1 MITAEQEIL
10 SHLSK
15 LVGIS
20 EAKRMLEDY
29 KQEILNTEDAKVISF
44 VKYNDL
50 VERSE
55 TLRAL
60 ERGGVDNWSFYEEA
74 LRSYFGDDYDD
85 DDDEEVERRLQYNH

>member
-29 KQEILNTEDAKVISF
+29 IQEVLTAKDVKVISLTE
-44 VKYNDL
+44 YNDL
-50 VERSE
+50 TKRSE

-60 ERGGVDNWSFYEEA
+60 EQGGVDNWSFYEEA
-74 LRSYFGDDYDD
+74 LRSYFGDNDDD
-85 DDDEEVERRLQYNH
+85 DDDED

>member
-29 KQEILNTEDAKVISF
+29 IQEVLTAKDVKVISLTE
-44 VKYNDL
+44 YNDL
-50 VERSE
+50 TKRSE

-60 ERGGVDNWSFYEEA
+60 EQGGVDNWSFYEEA
-74 LRSYFGDDYDD
+74 LRSYFGDN
-85 DDDEEVERRLQYNH
+85 DED